1 MLQKD
6 LENFRISEVNEMNQS
21 EYQREAM
28 RKYMEELNTHTT
40 KIVEKP
46 PQTEL
51 NKPLSR
57 ELQKEIKSPKRSKSL
72 RRSHAGILHIQSN
85 TEKMSKKER
94 KAQQKLKNESHSDKK
109 QEWLCI
115 ECGTNPT
122 WLDYSVCY
130 TCYCKKEKANKEKK
144 HWAGGYTPL

>member
-1 MLQKD
+1 MD
-6 LENFRISEVNEMNQS
+6 QS

-28 RKYMEELNTHTT
+28 RKYMEELSTHTT

-57 ELQKEIKSPKRSKSL
+57 EVQKEIRSEKRSKKL
-72 RRSHAGILHIQSN
+72 RRNQAGILHIQSN

-94 KAQQKLKNESHSDKK
+94 KAQQKLKNESHRRDKK

-122 WLDYSVCY
+122 WLDYSLCY
-130 TCYCKKEKANKEKK
+130 TCYCKKEKVNKEKK

>member
-1 MLQKD
+1 
-6 LENFRISEVNEMNQS
+6 MNQS

-94 KAQQKLKNESHSDKK
+94 KAQRKLKNESHRSDKK
-109 QEWLCI
+109 QEWQCI

-122 WLDYSVCY
+122 WLDYSLCY